1 MSSSGNQDRIEAAQ
15 VSAPASG
22 ANTPAES
29 NRDVGPRFGRL
40 HSVWRLW
47 NQPLSLP
54 SVTRTSSQEM
64 QSLRQDDEQNVDME
78 AAPQPPQLTTS
89 FKVQGN
95 FGRKIGLLF
104 GL

>member
-40 HSVWRLW
+40 HSVWY
-47 NQPLSLP
+47 
-54 SVTRTSSQEM
+54 
-64 QSLRQDDEQNVDME
+64 D
-78 AAPQPPQLTTS
+78 
-89 FKVQGN
+89 
-95 FGRKIGLLF
+95 LLF
-104 GL
+104 SDKSASAVTTLYSVSF

>member
-1 MSSSGNQDRIEAAQ
+1 
-15 VSAPASG
+15 
-22 ANTPAES
+22 
-29 NRDVGPRFGRL
+29 
-40 HSVWRLW
+40 
-47 NQPLSLP
+47 
-54 SVTRTSSQEM
+54 M

-104 GL
+104 GLWDVIESGYPSLIRHYFNFFFFLHRIFQYLRA